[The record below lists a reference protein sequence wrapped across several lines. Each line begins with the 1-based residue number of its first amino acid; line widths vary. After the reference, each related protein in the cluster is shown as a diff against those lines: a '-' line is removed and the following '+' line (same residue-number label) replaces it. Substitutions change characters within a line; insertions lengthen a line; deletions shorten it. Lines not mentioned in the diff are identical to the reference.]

1 MPDSAT
7 VNCLGRSAH
16 AGNCGLIN
24 INRCAVA
31 EFSLELKHYRKIQ
44 DISPEEDARG
54 GQLIALIYVWTGRIA
69 KHLGG
74 GSEATGR
81 NLRCDCFGS
90 LEWQSRNYKR
100 APIAGLAFPI
110 LNYPFLKITH
120 TMHES
125 YYAVVFPGPHHLQF
139 CRSFYWRF
147 TCIDLNSL
155 WGREG
160 TMQICMYCG
169 RTYVGC
175 DA

>member
-1 MPDSAT
+1 MTDSAT
-7 VNCLGRSAH
+7 VNCLGRSAR
-16 AGNCGLIN
+16 AGNCGLIK
-24 INRCAVA
+24 INRCVVA
-31 EFSLELKHYRKIQ
+31 EFSLEPKHCRKIQ
-44 DISPEEDARG
+44 DINPEENAGFGTISHFDLRLDWQDRETFG
-54 GQLIALIYVWTGRIA
+54 
-69 KHLGG
+69 GG

-90 LEWQSRNYKR
+90 LECQSRNYKR
-100 APIAGLAFPI
+100 APIAGLTFPI

-120 TMHES
+120 LMHGS

-160 TMQICMYCG
+160 TM
-169 RTYVGC
+169 
-175 DA
+175 